1 MGIDK
6 KTKKLITMKIQA
18 QTYGKPRDSRTEKL
32 PVYDAWET
40 LLDEFSETAPKGLK
54 VVF

>member
-1 MGIDK
+1 
-6 KTKKLITMKIQA
+6 MKIQA